1 MIACVKLAIIISLKF
16 WTTLGMKIAHANGS
30 ILTVKLNFG
39 PSLNEGQVNHS
50 RLESMVQ
57 EMSEFLIGAK
67 PSNIQIQK
75 TGAMTP
81 CHPGGPMPASDLE
94 RWARKAA
101 CHGSNLIIRTLGY
114 SYNAYVLIFD

>member
-16 WTTLGMKIAHANGS
+16 WTVLGMKIAHANGS
-30 ILTVKLNFG
+30 ILTVKLNFD
-39 PSLNEGQVNHS
+39 PSFNEGQLDHS

-57 EMSEFLIGAK
+57 PMSEFLIGAK

-75 TGAMTP
+75 TGAITP

-94 RWARKAA
+94 RWTDLQ
-101 CHGSNLIIRTLGY
+101 SRT
-114 SYNAYVLIFD
+114 

>member
-94 RWARKAA
+94 RWFDRVF
-101 CHGSNLIIRTLGY
+101 TLVWG
-114 SYNAYVLIFD
+114 A

>member
-1 MIACVKLAIIISLKF
+1 
-16 WTTLGMKIAHANGS
+16 MKIAHANGS

-39 PSLNEGQVNHS
+39 PSLTEGQLNHS

-57 EMSEFLIGAK
+57 EMSEFSIGAK

-81 CHPGGPMPASDLE
+81 CHPSGPMPASDLE
-94 RWARKAA
+94 R
-101 CHGSNLIIRTLGY
+101 
-114 SYNAYVLIFD
+114 

>member
-1 MIACVKLAIIISLKF
+1 
-16 WTTLGMKIAHANGS
+16 MKIAHANGS

-39 PSLNEGQVNHS
+39 PSLSEGQVNHS

-94 RWARKAA
+94 RWIDINKG
-101 CHGSNLIIRTLGY
+101 CVGSHRCSLG
-114 SYNAYVLIFD
+114 